1 MNFLSSGPAVFLF
14 GGQTETRPT
23 SPLTGTVGGQQAGGE
38 QEKEEDEK
46 EEDEGGRRELH
57 TETSR
62 AEPQKKT
69 PLTLEE
75 R

>member
-23 SPLTGTVGGQQAGGE
+23 SPLTSAEGGQQAGGE
-38 QEKEEDEK
+38 QEKEK
-46 EEDEGGRRELH
+46 EEEEEGGRRELH